1 MSTKVKVARWGNSI
15 AVRLPRRA
23 VEALGISPGQEMD
36 MEVSGRTVALTAP
49 QPLPKPE
56 PVTIQWILAEMD
68 RLGPEAEPE
77 TVDWGP
83 DVGSEIIHDDYS
95 PG

>member
-23 VEALGISPGQEMD
+23 VEALGVVPGQDLEL
-36 MEVSGRTVALTAP
+36 EVRGRTLELTTP
-49 QPLPKPE
+49 VPLPE

-68 RLGPEAEPE
+68 RLGPDAEPE

-83 DVGSEIIHDDYS
+83 DVGSEIIHDNYS